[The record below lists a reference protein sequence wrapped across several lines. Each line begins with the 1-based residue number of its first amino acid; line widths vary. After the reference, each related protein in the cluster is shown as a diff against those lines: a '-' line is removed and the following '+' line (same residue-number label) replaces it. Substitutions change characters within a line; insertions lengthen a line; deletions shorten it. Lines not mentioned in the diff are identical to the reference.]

1 MVCSY
6 PTFRPSRGVRPKPR
20 ADGTQE
26 ARTNK
31 MALKSP
37 AFRRKFPLLVT
48 GSLLAMQP
56 FATSFVVA
64 AEQYDCSVSASGAWD
79 CAPKTAAAPLPPRP
93 VHDGAAVSSANSTA
107 QADAGGNAEAEP
119 KTALVTESK
128 GRGLRSRSADYSHLD
143 WVPREKLTA
152 AQLAETGPY
161 CSGAYI
167 EPTRPGMNDK
177 TNKSDAPTFIGAKA
191 SRYEQE
197 SQVATLAG
205 DVVMR
210 QGSMQLESQEASL
223 YQAENRGEL
232 NGNVRLRDNGALIV
246 GDHAQVQLDT
256 GAAQIDNAEYVLHKS
271 RIRGNALY
279 AKRAENAIIRLK
291 DGTYTTCEP
300 DSNAW
305 QLKGNNITLNPAT
318 GFGTATNATL
328 RIKNIPILYTP
339 YIYFPIDNR
348 RQSGF
353 LPPSFST
360 GSETGFTLVTPYYFN
375 LAPNYDATLYPQYMT
390 KRGMLMEGEFRYLTK
405 SSEGQFGGAYL
416 NDDNDERKKQTD
428 YEKTRYMLNWQHK
441 GGLDSRV
448 LTQVD
453 YTQISDPYYFQD
465 LKAYQEGVESRDYVN
480 QQGSVTY
487 RGDSYQA
494 RLNLQAYQLATISQ
508 ITPYDRLPQI
518 TFNGQ
523 LPYHPGGLNFSYETE
538 AVRFERNLENGTF
551 TDENGLVSPRLD
563 TYVRGLTRAN
573 GTRLNVAPAVEYP
586 MNWTYGFVTPK
597 LKYVY
602 TKYDLDL
609 DSIGKNQIIADQNAA
624 AAAGTQYAGGSFKS
638 SQDRAIPVASVDS
651 GLYFDRNTNWFGKD
665 YRQTLEPRAFYLY
678 VPNKDQSDIPVFDTS
693 EYSFSYASLFRDNRF
708 SGSDR
713 IGDENKLSLGLTSR
727 WIEDNGFERQRVS
740 VGQAVYFK
748 DREVQLPGILAADRA
763 DAQSD
768 VSPIALDYEFRFNRD
783 WRATADY
790 NWDTEEHSPRSGS
803 AMLHYQ
809 PEDNPNKIINVGYR
823 YRNDQVVYNQLTGKW
838 QFGGDYGTPGQEN
851 FVKDYYKIQQHDF
864 SMMWPIIPQWN
875 LISRWQYDY
884 ARNRTLEA
892 FGGFE
897 YDNCCWKLRVIN
909 RYWVSNDEYS
919 QIAPLNE
926 KGDHGLFLQIVLKGL
941 GGLTGAKVESF
952 LDKGIEGYREREDQA
967 F

>member
-1 MVCSY
+1 
-6 PTFRPSRGVRPKPR
+6 
-20 ADGTQE
+20 
-26 ARTNK
+26 

-93 VHDGAAVSSANSTA
+93 VHDGSAVSSASSTP
-107 QADAGGNAEAEP
+107 QGESAGTAEAVP
-119 KTALVTESK
+119 QTTLVTEAK

-167 EPTRPGMNDK
+167 EPIRPGMNDK
-177 TNKSDAPTFIGAKA
+177 TNKSDAPTFIGAKV

-197 SQVATLAG
+197 QQVASLAG

-210 QGSMQLESQEASL
+210 QGSMQVEADEANL

-232 NGNVRLRDNGALIV
+232 NGNVRLRDNGALLV
-246 GDHAQVQLDT
+246 GDHAEVQLDT
-256 GAAQIDNAEYVLHKS
+256 GAAKVDNAEYVMHKS

-300 DSNAW
+300 NSNAW

-318 GFGTATNATL
+318 GFGTATNVTL
-328 RIKNIPILYTP
+328 RVKDIPILYTP

-416 NDDNDERKKQTD
+416 NDDSDERKLQTD

-453 YTQISDPYYFQD
+453 YTNISDPYYFQD
-465 LKAYQEGVESRDYVN
+465 LKSYQEGIKTQDYVN

-487 RGDSYQA
+487 RGDTYQA
-494 RLNLQAYQLATISQ
+494 RLNLQAYQLATVSQ
-508 ITPYDRLPQI
+508 ITPYNRLPQV
-518 TFNGQ
+518 TFNGT
-523 LPYHPGGLNFSYETE
+523 LPYHPAGLDFSYDTE
-538 AVRFERNLENGTF
+538 AVRFDRDLEKGIF
-551 TDENGLVSPRLD
+551 TDENGAQSLRLD
-563 TYVRGLTRAN
+563 SYVLGLNRAN
-573 GTRLNVAPAVEYP
+573 GNRLNLAPSVSLP
-586 MNWTYGFVTPK
+586 LDWTYGYIKPK

-609 DSIGKNQIIADQNAA
+609 DSTGKNDLLTNR
-624 AAAGTQYAGGSFKS
+624 AGASSLGEEFKS
-638 SQDRAIPVASVDS
+638 SQDRAIPIASIDS
-651 GLYFDRNTNWFGKD
+651 GLYFDRDTQWFGKT
-665 YRQTLEPRAFYLY
+665 YRQTLEPRLFYLY
-678 VPNKDQSDIPVFDTS
+678 VPEKDQTDIPVFDTS
-693 EYSFSYASLFRDNRF
+693 ESTFDYDSLFRENRF
-708 SGSDR
+708 TGSDR
-713 IGDENKLSLGLTSR
+713 IGDENKLSLGVTNR
-727 WIEDNGFERQRVS
+727 WIEENGFERQRIS

-748 DREVQLPGILAADRA
+748 DREVQLPGIDPATRD
-763 DAQSD
+763 DAHSN

-783 WRATADY
+783 WRATANY
-790 NWDTEEHSPRSGS
+790 NWDTESRSPRSGS
-803 AMLHYQ
+803 AMFHYQ
-809 PEDNPNKIINVGYR
+809 PEDNPNKVVNLGYR

-838 QFGGDYGTPGQEN
+838 QFGGDYGTPGTEN

-875 LISRWQYDY
+875 LITRWQYDY

-926 KGDHGLFLQIVLKGL
+926 KGDHGLFFQVVLKGL

>member
-1 MVCSY
+1 
-6 PTFRPSRGVRPKPR
+6 
-20 ADGTQE
+20 
-26 ARTNK
+26 

-93 VHDGAAVSSANSTA
+93 VHDGSAVSSASGTP
-107 QADAGGNAEAEP
+107 QGESGGSAEAVP
-119 KTALVTESK
+119 QTTLVTEAK

-167 EPTRPGMNDK
+167 EPIRPGMNDK
-177 TNKSDAPTFIGAKA
+177 TNKSDAPTFIGAKV

-197 SQVATLAG
+197 QQVASLAG

-210 QGSMQLESQEASL
+210 QGSMQVEADEANL

-232 NGNVRLRDNGALIV
+232 NGNVRLRDNGALLV
-246 GDHAQVQLDT
+246 GDHAEVQLDT
-256 GAAQIDNAEYVLHKS
+256 GAAKVDNAEYVMHKS

-300 DSNAW
+300 NSNAW

-318 GFGTATNATL
+318 GFGTATNVTL
-328 RIKNIPILYTP
+328 RVKDIPILYTP

-360 GSETGFTLVTPYYFN
+360 GGETGFTLVTPYYFN

-416 NDDNDERKKQTD
+416 NDDSDERKNQTD

-453 YTQISDPYYFQD
+453 YTNISDPYYFQD
-465 LKAYQEGVESRDYVN
+465 LKSYQEGIKSQDYVN

-487 RGDSYQA
+487 RGDTYQA
-494 RLNLQAYQLATISQ
+494 ALNLQAFQLATISQ

-538 AVRFERNLENGTF
+538 AVRFDRDLEKGNF
-551 TDENGLVSPRLD
+551 TDENGAVSRRLD
-563 TYVRGLTRAN
+563 TYVTGLTRAN

-586 MNWTYGFVTPK
+586 MNTTYGFITPK

-609 DSIGKNQIIADQNAA
+609 DSTGKNDILVAQAA
-624 AAAGTQYAGGSFKS
+624 ATPANPYAGGTFKS

-665 YRQTLEPRAFYLY
+665 YRQTLEPRAYYLY
-678 VPNKDQSDIPVFDTS
+678 VPNKDQSDIPVFDS
-693 EYSFSYASLFRDNRF
+693 GEYSFSYASLFRDNRF
-708 SGSDR
+708 SGADR

-727 WIEDNGFERQRVS
+727 WIEENGFERQRIS
-740 VGQAVYFK
+740 VGEAVYFK
-748 DREVQLPGILAADRA
+748 NREVQLPGILASDRA

-790 NWDTEEHSPRSGS
+790 NWDPESHSPRSGS
-803 AMLHYQ
+803 AMFHYQ
-809 PEDNPNKIINVGYR
+809 PEDNPNKVINVGYR

-838 QFGGDYGTPGQEN
+838 QFGGDYGTPGTEN

-864 SMMWPIIPQWN
+864 SMMWPIVPQWN
-875 LISRWQYDY
+875 LITRWQYDY

-926 KGDHGLFLQIVLKGL
+926 KGDHGLFFQIVLKGL

>member
-1 MVCSY
+1 
-6 PTFRPSRGVRPKPR
+6 
-20 ADGTQE
+20 
-26 ARTNK
+26 

-48 GSLLAMQP
+48 GSLLALQP

-93 VHDGAAVSSANSTA
+93 VHDGAAVSSANSTP
-107 QADAGGNAEAEP
+107 QGKAGGSVDAEP
-119 KTALVTESK
+119 KTMLVTEAK

-143 WVPREKLTA
+143 WVPRDKLTA

-161 CSGAYI
+161 CGGAYI

-177 TNKSDAPTFIGAKA
+177 TDKSDAPTFIGAKA

-197 SQVATLAG
+197 QQVATLAG

-210 QGSMQLESQEASL
+210 QGSMQLEADEASL

-232 NGNVRLRDNGALIV
+232 NGKVRLRDNGALIV

-256 GAAQIDNAEYVLHKS
+256 GAAQIDNAEYVMHKS

-328 RIKNIPILYTP
+328 RVKNIPILYTP
-339 YIYFPIDNR
+339 YIYFPIDDR

-360 GSETGFTLVTPYYFN
+360 GGETGFTLVTPYYFN

-416 NDDNDERKKQTD
+416 NDDNDERSKQTD
-428 YEKTRYMLNWQHK
+428 SEKTRYMLNWQHK
-441 GGLDSRV
+441 GGLDSR
-448 LTQVD
+448 LTTLVD
-453 YTQISDPYYFQD
+453 YTKISDPFYFQD
-465 LKAYQEGVESRDYVN
+465 LKSYQEGVQSQDFLN
-480 QQGSVTY
+480 QQGTVSY

-494 RLNLQAYQLATISQ
+494 AVNLQSYQLATISQ

-518 TFNGQ
+518 TFNGT
-523 LPYHPGGLNFSYETE
+523 LPFQPAGLNFSYETE
-538 AVRFERNLENGTF
+538 AVRFDRDLRSGRVRNQDGGPFNADGTIGERRL
-551 TDENGLVSPRLD
+551 DENV
-563 TYVRGLTRAN
+563 TGLTRAN
-573 GTRLNVAPAVEYP
+573 GTRLNVAPAVSYP
-586 MNWTYGFVTPK
+586 MNWSYGFITPK

-609 DSIGKNQIIADQNAA
+609 DGKGKDQMAL
-624 AAAGTQYAGGSFKS
+624 AGQTFNS
-638 SQDRAIPVASVDS
+638 SQDRSVPIASIDS
-651 GLYFDRNTNWFGKD
+651 GLYFDRKTNWFGKD
-665 YRQTLEPRAFYLY
+665 YNQTLEPRAFYLY
-678 VPNKDQSDIPVFDTS
+678 VPNKDQTEIPVFDTS
-693 EYSFSYASLFRDNRF
+693 ENSFSYSSLFRDNRF

-713 IGDENKLSLGLTSR
+713 IGDENKLSFGLTSR
-727 WIEDNGFERQRVS
+727 WIEENGFERQRAS
-740 VGQAVYFK
+740 IGQAVYFK
-748 DREVQLPGILAADRA
+748 DREVQLPGV
-763 DAQSD
+763 DAKTRDDAHSN
-768 VSPIALDYEFRFNRD
+768 VSPVALEYEFRFNRD

-790 NWDTEEHSPRSGS
+790 NWDTETHSPRSGS
-803 AMLHYQ
+803 AMFHYQ
-809 PEDNPNKIINVGYR
+809 PEDNPNKVVNLGYR

-838 QFGGDYGTPGQEN
+838 QFGGDFGQEGDKD

-875 LISRWQYDY
+875 LITRWQYDY

-909 RYWVSNDEYS
+909 RYWVSNDEYT
-919 QIAPLNE
+919 QLAPQNE
-926 KGDHGLFLQIVLKGL
+926 KGDHGLFFQIVLKGL

-952 LDKGIEGYREREDQA
+952 LDKGIEGYREREDKA

>member
-1 MVCSY
+1 
-6 PTFRPSRGVRPKPR
+6 
-20 ADGTQE
+20 
-26 ARTNK
+26 

-93 VHDGAAVSSANSTA
+93 VHDGAAVSAAGDTA
-107 QADAGGNAEAEP
+107 QADAGGSAAAEP
-119 KTALVTESK
+119 KTALVTEAK
-128 GRGLRSRSADYSHLD
+128 GRGLRARSADYSHLD
-143 WVPREKLTA
+143 WVPRDKLTA

-177 TNKSDAPTFIGAKA
+177 TNKSDAPTFIGAKV

-197 SQVATLAG
+197 QQIATLAG

-210 QGSMQLESQEASL
+210 QGSMQLESQEANL

-232 NGNVRLRDNGALIV
+232 TGDVRLRDNGALIV
-246 GDHAQVQLDT
+246 GDHAEVQLDT

-279 AKRAENAIIRLK
+279 AKRAENAVIRLK

-339 YIYFPIDNR
+339 YIYFPIDDR

-390 KRGMLMEGEFRYLTK
+390 KRGMMMEGEFRYLTK

-416 NDDNDERKKQTD
+416 NDDSDERKGQSD

-441 GGLDSRV
+441 GGLDSR
-448 LTQVD
+448 LSTRVD
-453 YTQISDPYYFQD
+453 YTKISDPYYFQD
-465 LKAYQEGVESRDYVN
+465 LKTYQEGVENRDFLN
-480 QQGSVTY
+480 QQGAVTY
-487 RGDSYQA
+487 NGDYYQA
-494 RLNLQAYQLATISQ
+494 RLNVQAYQLATISQ
-508 ITPYDRLPQI
+508 IQPYDRLPQI
-518 TFNGQ
+518 TFNGA
-523 LPYHPGGLNFSYETE
+523 LPYHPGGLNFTYETE
-538 AVRFERNLENGTF
+538 AVRFDRDLQNGTF
-551 TDENGLVSPRLD
+551 TDENGAISPRLD
-563 TYVRGLTRAN
+563 TFVTGLTRAN

-586 MNWTYGFVTPK
+586 MNWTYGFITPK

-609 DSIGKNQIIADQNAA
+609 DATGKNQIIAAQNAA
-624 AAAGTQYAGGSFKS
+624 TASNPYAGGTFKS
-638 SQDRAIPVASVDS
+638 DQDRAVPIASVDS

-708 SGSDR
+708 SGTDR
-713 IGDENKLSLGLTSR
+713 IGDENKLSLGVTSR

-748 DREVQLPGILAADRA
+748 DREVQLPGILASDRA
-763 DAQSD
+763 DSQSD
-768 VSPIALDYEFRFNRD
+768 VSPVALEYEFRFNRD

-790 NWDTEEHSPRSGS
+790 NWDTEEHSARSGS
-803 AMLHYQ
+803 AMFHYQ
-809 PEDNPNKIINVGYR
+809 PEDNPNKIINLGYR

-838 QFGGDYGTPGQEN
+838 QFGGDYGTPGTEN
-851 FVKDYYKIQQHDF
+851 YVKDYYKIQQHDF
-864 SMMWPIIPQWN
+864 SMMWPIVPQWN
-875 LISRWQYDY
+875 LITRWQYDY

-926 KGDHGLFLQIVLKGL
+926 KGDHGLFFQIVLKGL

-952 LDKGIEGYREREDQA
+952 LDKGIQGYREREDQA

>member
-1 MVCSY
+1 
-6 PTFRPSRGVRPKPR
+6 
-20 ADGTQE
+20 
-26 ARTNK
+26 

>member
-1 MVCSY
+1 
-6 PTFRPSRGVRPKPR
+6 
-20 ADGTQE
+20 
-26 ARTNK
+26 

-79 CAPKTAAAPLPPRP
+79 CAPKASAAPLPPRP
-93 VHDGAAVSSANSTA
+93 VHDGSAVSSANGTPQGEA
-107 QADAGGNAEAEP
+107 AGTEAVP
-119 KTALVTESK
+119 QTTLVTESK

-161 CSGAYI
+161 CAGAYV
-167 EPTRPGMNDK
+167 EPIRPGMNDK

-197 SQVATLAG
+197 TQVATLAG

-210 QGSMQLESQEASL
+210 QGSMQVEAQEASL

-232 NGNVRLRDNGALIV
+232 NGKVRLRDNGALIV

-256 GAAQIDNAEYVLHKS
+256 GAAQIDNAEYVMHKS

-305 QLKGNNITLNPAT
+305 QLRGNNITLNPAT

-328 RIKNIPILYTP
+328 RVKNIPILYTP
-339 YIYFPIDNR
+339 YIYFPIDDR

-353 LPPSFST
+353 LPPSFSS
-360 GSETGFTLVTPYYFN
+360 GGESGFTLVTPYYFN
-375 LAPNYDATLYPQYMT
+375 LAPNYDATLYPRYMT
-390 KRGMLMEGEFRYLTK
+390 KRGLLMEGEFRYLTK
-405 SSEGQFGGAYL
+405 SSEGQVGGAYL
-416 NDDNDERKKQTD
+416 NDDNDERSKQTD
-428 YEKTRYMLNWQHK
+428 FEKTRWMLNWQHK

-448 LTQVD
+448 MTEVD
-453 YTQISDPYYFQD
+453 YTDISDPYYFQD
-465 LKAYQEGVESRDYVN
+465 LQTDQIGVERRDALN
-480 QQGSVTY
+480 QQGAVNY
-487 RGDSYQA
+487 RGDNYNA
-494 RLNLQAYQLATISQ
+494 RLNLQAYKLATISQ
-508 ITPYDRLPQI
+508 ITPYNRLPQI
-518 TFNGQ
+518 TFNGS
-523 LPYHPGGLNFSYETE
+523 LPYHPGGLNFAYDTE
-538 AVRFERNLENGTF
+538 AVRFDRDLETGSF
-551 TDENGLVSPRLD
+551 TDKDGIRSTRLD
-563 TYVRGLTRAN
+563 ENVSGLTRAN
-573 GTRLNVAPAVEYP
+573 GTRLNVAPSVSLP
-586 MNWTYGFVTPK
+586 MNWSYGFITPK
-597 LKYVY
+597 LKYAY

-609 DSIGKNQIIADQNAA
+609 DGKGKRDMASARQTFN
-624 AAAGTQYAGGSFKS
+624 S
-638 SQDRAIPVASVDS
+638 SQDRSVPIASVDS
-651 GLYFDRNTNWFGKD
+651 GLYFDRATQWFGKN
-665 YRQTLEPRAFYLY
+665 YNQTLEPRLFYLY
-678 VPNKDQSDIPVFDTS
+678 VPEKDQSDIPVFDTS
-693 EYSFSYASLFRDNRF
+693 ETSFSYSSLFRDNRF
-708 SGSDR
+708 SGTDR
-713 IGDENKLSLGLTSR
+713 IGDENKLSLGVTSR
-727 WIEDNGFERQRVS
+727 WIEENGFERQRVS
-740 VGQAVYFK
+740 VGQALYFK
-748 DREVQLPGILAADRA
+748 DREVQLPGIVAADRE
-763 DAQSD
+763 DSQSD

-790 NWDTEEHSPRSGS
+790 NWDTENHSARSGS
-803 AMLHYQ
+803 AMFHYQ
-809 PEDNPNKIINVGYR
+809 PEDNPNKVINVGYR
-823 YRNDQVVYNQLTGKW
+823 YRNDQVVYDQLTGKW
-838 QFGGDYGTPGQEN
+838 QFGGDYGKVGDQN
-851 FVKDYYKIQQHDF
+851 YVKDYYKIQQHDF

-875 LISRWQYDY
+875 LITRWQYDY

-909 RYWVSNDEYS
+909 RYWVSNDEYT

-952 LDKGIEGYREREDQA
+952 LDKGIQGYREREDQA